1 MLSQVG
7 VISKAKL
14 QQVDITGN
22 HYFSKREIQS
32 WFKMRRG
39 DAITEKDIYRNCQ
52 MILERLKEEGFYFA
66 KFDSIRFDYS
76 GDSSRVHIEVRLN
89 EGKRLQVGQVK
100 FEGLKDGHQLSD
112 DLRTRTGRPFQH
124 LILEEDIE
132 AILRDFE
139 GRGYPYCQVRI
150 AHLGFHGLDGE
161 QEATVD
167 IIVQIS
173 IGPPVLIGE
182 IEIRGNEVTKGYVIE
197 REIGVKTGQ
206 FYNQRVIDKI
216 TPRLLK
222 LGYFKWV
229 NRPRLEWQSNET
241 GKLILE
247 LEEGSSNRFDGVLGY
262 NPPAQNSSGFI
273 TGLID
278 ISFRNLL
285 GTGRQIEARWER
297 RTAKTQQLRF
307 RYLEPWL
314 AGLPLNL
321 GFGFEQLIQDTIFVQ
336 RELRLD
342 GRFLFNEN
350 FSLLSYVS
358 TRDVSPDSLGQLL
371 FGVPA
376 SQSLNL
382 GVGLNLNTLD
392 YPLNPQRGIHYET
405 TFEWSR
411 KKVDSI
417 GENSDG
423 SFNQKRIA
431 IDFETYVSPFRWQVF
446 AFGLHG
452 RQITSGEDAISI
464 TDQYRLGGTRT
475 LRGYREEQFRGSRIA
490 WGNFEYRYLL
500 NRYSRFFL
508 FLDTGYFYR
517 EERVADNLLKFEEA
531 LIGFGFGLRLDT
543 RLGFFGIDYG
553 LGEGEGLSNGKVHI
567 SLINEF

>member
-1 MLSQVG
+1 VLSQVG